1 MSPSQRRIV
10 RYLAQ
15 RGTDLIG
22 GYELRDAVCPR
33 ADVKVIHVLIHR
45 LRRQG
50 VPISSKSGPH
60 GGYRLEAS

>member
-1 MSPSQRRIV
+1 MSPTERRIV
-10 RYLAQ
+10 RFLSQ

-22 GYELRDAVCPR
+22 GYELRDAVTPR

-45 LRRQG
+45 LRNQG
-50 VPISSKSGPH
+50 VPISSVRGPR